1 MNHSTRTIQGVLL
14 GLATVLFAVN
24 ARAGGETGLYIG
36 AGIGNASV
44 EATDSNPVGGA
55 ELDFDESDA
64 GFKVFA
70 GYNFG
75 LLPMLNLAVEGGY
88 VDFGAPDGRI
98 AGQNLRYE
106 VNGFDAFGLAGANL
120 GPVMIFA
127 KGGLIAW
134 DSDSVVGSRAGDD
147 SGTDPAYGLGAQVQ
161 LFSIGVRAEYERY
174 EVSDLKSL
182 DLISASVTYTF

>member
-1 MNHSTRTIQGVLL
+1 MNSVTKTMHGVLL

-24 ARAGGETGLYIG
+24 AHAGAESGLYIG
-36 AGIGNASV
+36 GGIGNASV
-44 EATDSNPVGGA
+44 EATDSNPVDGSD
-55 ELDFDESDA
+55 LDFDESDA

-75 LLPMLNLAVEGGY
+75 LLPLLNLAVEGGY
-88 VDFGAPDGRI
+88 VDFGAPEGRI
-98 AGQNLRYE
+98 AGQNLSYE
-106 VNGFDAFGLAGANL
+106 VNGIDAFGLAGANL

-127 KGGLIAW
+127 KGGFISW

-147 SGTDPAYGLGAQVQ
+147 SGTDPAYGVGAQIQ
-161 LFSIGVRAEYERY
+161 LLSIGIRAEYERY

-182 DLISASVTYTF
+182 DLISASLTYTF